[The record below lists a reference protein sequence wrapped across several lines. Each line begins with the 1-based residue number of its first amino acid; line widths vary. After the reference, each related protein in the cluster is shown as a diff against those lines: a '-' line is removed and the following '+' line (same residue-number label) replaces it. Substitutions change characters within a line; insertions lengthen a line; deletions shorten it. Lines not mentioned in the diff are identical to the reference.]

1 MHLFW
6 KEPTRLRQ
14 NSQAV
19 GARIARPSPCPELSA
34 IGNVVEQAILQI
46 PDKYPTVHLE
56 KYAVM
61 PNHVHLLL
69 LIQGDGRALRAPTVS
84 NIVQQSKSCVTKHL
98 HHPIWLY
105 INSNPQTWQTD
116 CLNPN
121 RNKPQ
126 QSDTRKDVTL

>member
-1 MHLFW
+1 MQYHTRVPNRLQGYDYSQNGAYFITFCTQGRVHLFW

-69 LIQGDGRALRAPTVS
+69 LIQGDGRAMRAPTVS
-84 NIVQQSKSCVTKHL
+84 NIVQQ
-98 HHPIWLY
+98 
-105 INSNPQTWQTD
+105 
-116 CLNPN
+116 
-121 RNKPQ
+121 
-126 QSDTRKDVTL
+126 

>member
-19 GARIARPSPCPELSA
+19 GARIARIARPSPCPELSA

-84 NIVQQSKSCVTKHL
+84 NIVQQ
-98 HHPIWLY
+98 
-105 INSNPQTWQTD
+105 
-116 CLNPN
+116 
-121 RNKPQ
+121 
-126 QSDTRKDVTL
+126 

>member
-19 GARIARPSPCPELSA
+19 GARIARPYGFQQLSA

-69 LIQGDGRALRAPTVS
+69 LIQGDGCALRAPTVS
-84 NIVQQSKSCVTKHL
+84 NIVQQ
-98 HHPIWLY
+98 
-105 INSNPQTWQTD
+105 
-116 CLNPN
+116 
-121 RNKPQ
+121 
-126 QSDTRKDVTL
+126 